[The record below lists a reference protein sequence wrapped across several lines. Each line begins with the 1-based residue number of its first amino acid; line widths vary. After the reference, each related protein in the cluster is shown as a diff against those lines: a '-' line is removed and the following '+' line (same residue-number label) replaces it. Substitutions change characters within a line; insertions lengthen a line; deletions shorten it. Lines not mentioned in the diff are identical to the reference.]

1 MNILSISTVFPNP
14 SEENLGL
21 FVRARLEG
29 LAARASVRVLAPV
42 PLVDYARIRASRGD
56 RPVCPPC
63 PREGRL
69 EVFHPRWFYPPGGGV
84 LNALFLFLRLLA
96 PAWRLDTASP
106 IDLIDAH
113 FGYPDGIAAALLAAW
128 PGPGGTPRPRRPF
141 TVTLRGN
148 EIMHGRYRFR
158 RMAMRWALRRAAR
171 VIAVS
176 EALREYA
183 ISLGVEPSKTRT
195 IPNGIDTAVFHPHP
209 LPAQR
214 APRRGSGP
222 KQILSAGYLIERK
235 GHHHA
240 IRATAALRA
249 RGVDCELEVAGGPG
263 REGKF
268 EDRLRR
274 LAAEL
279 GLESAVHFLGVVPP
293 ARLAE
298 LMSAADVFCLASS
311 REGWPNVVNEALA
324 CGTPVVAT
332 NVGGVPDLIPSGE
345 FGYVVPAGDQN
356 ALENA
361 LETALGRDWDRE
373 AIARWGASRS
383 WDQVAAEVAA
393 LFGEVIAGP

>member
-1 MNILSISTVFPNP
+1 VNILSISTVFPNP

-42 PLVDYARIRASRGD
+42 PLVDYARIRGKRPLASGAPSGPAHWPRGH
-56 RPVCPPC
+56 P
-63 PREGRL
+63 EGRL
-69 EVFHPRWFYPPGGGV
+69 EVFHPRWFYPPAGGA

-96 PAWRLDTASP
+96 PASHLDTASP

-113 FGYPDGIAAALLAAW
+113 FGYPDGIAAALLAA
-128 PGPGGTPRPRRPF
+128 RMRRPF

-148 EIMHGRYRFR
+148 ETMHGRYRFR

-183 ISLGVEPSKTRT
+183 ISLGVEPSRIRT
-195 IPNGIDTAVFHPHP
+195 IPNGVDTVVFHPHP
-209 LPAQR
+209 RPEA
-214 APRRGSGP
+214 RGAP

-249 RGVDCELEVAGGPG
+249 RGVDCELQVAGGPG
-263 REGKF
+263 REGRF
-268 EDRLRR
+268 EDQLRR
-274 LAAEL
+274 LVAEL
-279 GLESAVHFLGVVPP
+279 GLESAIHFLGVVPP

-298 LMSAADVFCLASS
+298 LMSAADVVLLPSS

-345 FGYVVPAGDQN
+345 FGYVVPAGDQS

-361 LETALGRDWDRE
+361 LERALGRDWDRE

-383 WDQVAAEVAA
+383 WDKVAAEVAA